1 MADKKMSDFT
11 SSTSA
16 DTLYCEDSNGNQVKV
31 KSGNIMKRRS
41 VSGTASTNQSI
52 TVSANYGA
60 LITVYYGYLKQVGL
74 FIRTGETSVT
84 KIAGTLSS
92 SITLTASGDNV
103 VIKSTSGNYGVV
115 VTVQDAYN

>member
-1 MADKKMSDFT
+1 MADKKMSDFI

-31 KSGNIMKRRS
+31 KSNNIMKRRS
-41 VSGTASTNQSI
+41 ISGVASTSQNV
-52 TVSANYGA
+52 TVAANYGA

-74 FIRTGETSVT
+74 FIRTGETTVA

-92 SITLTASGDNV
+92 NITVTASGDNV
-103 VIKSTSGNYGVV
+103 VIKSTSGNYGIT